1 MLTDSMGRK
10 VDFKNTLI
18 VMTSNLGSAEAG
30 KEGLGFSPSK
40 QEDRV
45 YKCLNERFSPE
56 FLGRIDCVTVFH
68 KLQEQDLT
76 KIAEKFL
83 AQTAQTASKLGVTL
97 EYTPDVAAFFAKQE
111 LAKAS
116 GARQLRHAIAE
127 KLEDPLAELLLKE
140 EQAGKTIFV
149 QLEDESLQLITRPTA
164 SK

>member
-1 MLTDSMGRK
+1 
-10 VDFKNTLI
+10 
-18 VMTSNLGSAEAG
+18 MTSNLGSAEAG
-30 KEGLGFSPSK
+30 KEGLGFSPGK

-56 FLGRIDCVTVFH
+56 FLGRIDCVTVFRR
-68 KLQEQDLT
+68 LREQDLT

-83 AQTAQTASKLGVTL
+83 AQTAQTAGKLGVTL
-97 EYTPDVAAFFAKQE
+97 EYAPDVAAFFARQE

-140 EQAGKTIFV
+140 EPAGKTIFV
-149 QLEDESLQLITRPTA
+149 RLEDGLLQLCTQSA
-164 SK
+164 ADK